1 MFMDYR
7 ERAKRVTEQV
17 LNGTTDWRD
26 IDLLLDIAKQYRVNK
41 PDARFAL
48 LRVWSHSHFWPLM
61 VGYDKKQEVSFED
74 PQSRIWR
81 WKFYSEEVGGD
92 LTAAYWLRAL

>member
-26 IDLLLDIAKQYRVNK
+26 IHLLDIAKQYRVNK

-48 LRVWSHSHFWPLM
+48 LRVWSHSHFGPLM
-61 VGYDKKQEVSFED
+61 VGYGKKQE
-74 PQSRIWR
+74 
-81 WKFYSEEVGGD
+81 G
-92 LTAAYWLRAL
+92 LL